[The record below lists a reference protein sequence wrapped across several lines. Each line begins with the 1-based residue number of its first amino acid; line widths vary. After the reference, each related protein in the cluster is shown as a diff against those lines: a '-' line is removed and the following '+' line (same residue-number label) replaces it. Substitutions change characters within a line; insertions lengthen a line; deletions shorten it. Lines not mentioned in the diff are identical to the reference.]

1 MKYKIEI
8 DNMNNNTSENQNLSE
23 IEEAYEQYADLIATD
38 QQVNLIKSINDELED
53 LFDEIYKLRYLDEI
67 YPLELNQIVNGSF
80 ENQDLVEILLEI
92 GCDYSEELTT
102 LESVKT
108 KYDLLKNINE
118 NIMKNNELKLLNQ
131 PN

>member
-1 MKYKIEI
+1 
-8 DNMNNNTSENQNLSE
+8 MNNNTSENKNLAE
-23 IEEAYEQYADLIATD
+23 IEEAYEQYADLIVTD

-53 LFDEIYKLRYLDEI
+53 LFDEIYKLRHLDEI
-67 YPLELNQIVNGSF
+67 YPLELDQIVNGSF

-118 NIMKNNELKLLNQ
+118 NIMKQNELKLLNQ
-131 PN
+131 SN

>member
-1 MKYKIEI
+1 MINNESQNATQVEI
-8 DNMNNNTSENQNLSE
+8 KEAC
-23 IEEAYEQYADLIATD
+23 EEYADLIVTE

-92 GCDYSEELTT
+92 GCNYSEELTT

-118 NIMKNNELKLLNQ
+118 NIMKQNELKLFTQ
-131 PN
+131 PNLNCFF

>member
-1 MKYKIEI
+1 
-8 DNMNNNTSENQNLSE
+8 MNNNTSENKNLAE
-23 IEEAYEQYADLIATD
+23 IEESYEQYADLIVTD

-53 LFDEIYKLRYLDEI
+53 LFDEIYKLRHLDEI
-67 YPLELNQIVNGSF
+67 YPLELDQIVNGSF

-118 NIMKNNELKLLNQ
+118 NIMKHNELKLLNQ

>member
-1 MKYKIEI
+1 
-8 DNMNNNTSENQNLSE
+8 MNNNTSENQNLSE

>member
-1 MKYKIEI
+1 
-8 DNMNNNTSENQNLSE
+8 MNNNTSENQNLSE
-23 IEEAYEQYADLIATD
+23 IEEAYEQYADLIVTD

-118 NIMKNNELKLLNQ
+118 NIMKHNELKLLNQ